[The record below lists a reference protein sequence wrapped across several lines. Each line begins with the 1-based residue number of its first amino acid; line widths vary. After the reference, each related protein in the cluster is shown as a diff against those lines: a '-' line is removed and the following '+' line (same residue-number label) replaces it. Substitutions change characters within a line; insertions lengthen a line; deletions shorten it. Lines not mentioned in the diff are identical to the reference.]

1 MDLNQ
6 RPHPYQG
13 CALTTWATGPCPS
26 NCLIII
32 SSHFL
37 PVNKKF
43 TFFSKPASCDETVL
57 LQRNKARSKCLFRW
71 IRKSVDLPARSFL
84 NGKPHSRFLL
94 PPVSLHASLSR
105 SLCTNTCCIV
115 FYKAGVRQ
123 LKIHKSSKSGLVVAF
138 FVSSPW
144 IFLLYVCCTAL

>member
-1 MDLNQ
+1 MKIPYNILIQ
-6 RPHPYQG
+6 IKMSVRPYFKG
-13 CALTTWATGPCPS
+13 FTLIFSSITVE
-26 NCLIII
+26 NRIII

-37 PVNKKF
+37 PANKKF

-71 IRKSVDLPARSFL
+71 IRKSVDLPVRSFL

-105 SLCTNTCCIV
+105 SLCTNTYCIV
-115 FYKAGVRQ
+115 FLQSRPY
-123 LKIHKSSKSGLVVAF
+123 HFS
-138 FVSSPW
+138 
-144 IFLLYVCCTAL
+144 FLSDVLY